1 MGEFVTV
8 PVGLGPTNRQSE
20 TLLTTVGLRYG
31 LTEKSEIYTRA
42 TYRFDN
48 SRFADSI
55 NDAMENRSSNAFQS
69 HVVGI
74 NYRFLDDDKY
84 PALIGFA
91 DIALFENTAS
101 SGTKLHSAKS
111 GAVGFTTY
119 RVIDPV
125 VISMTAGYR
134 PNLTRKVDSQEINPG
149 DTLFINPSIAFAV
162 NNEMTLTGGFGLNFT
177 GADML
182 DGVKRG
188 TRNTNADLQFGL
200 AYAWDKNTT
209 LRADARTEV
218 LGESGFTVGLTLTR
232 KFGQKQQQVK
242 GE

>member
-1 MGEFVTV
+1 M

-74 NYRFLDDDKY
+74 NYRFLGDDKY